1 MDEIKRL
8 LKQINLFRGLTD
20 SQLGRMAQIT
30 RFEEYAADDVIF
42 EQGEAG
48 DKMYIIQSGQ
58 VEVQVKDHSGI
69 LNSVLIM
76 GEGQVFGEMALLD
89 QGMRSASVV
98 ALQPTARVYAISGAD
113 FKALCQEDTAVG
125 YVMMRNI
132 ALDLS
137 FKIRHQNSFS

>member
-1 MDEIKRL
+1 MSEVKEL
-8 LKQINLFRGLTD
+8 LKQVSLFRGLNND
-20 SQLGRMAQIT
+20 QLDQVAQIT
-30 RFEEYAADDVIF
+30 QSESYEADDMIF
-42 EQGEAG
+42 EQDTAG

-58 VEVQVKDHSGI
+58 VEVRVNDHTGM

-76 GEGQVFGEMALLD
+76 GEGQIFGEMALLD
-89 QGMRSASVV
+89 HGTRSASVRTLRTG
-98 ALQPTARVYAISGAD
+98 ATVYTLSGDD
-113 FKALCQEDTAVG
+113 FRALCQQDTALG